1 MKNDKVTI
9 NIKQVNK
16 IAPNRREPQV
26 NESDDKSNLEDW
38 KCRYDC
44 VLTALSQEYQ
54 IQIESIRQADE
65 KTNKYLVVMSIFIAG
80 FFIILG
86 SPLMDNLVFQ
96 TNLPI
101 LKNHL
106 SNMLVILL
114 VLAGLS
120 SVTTIILLSRC
131 LNFIISYKL
140 EDLEQKLE
148 DPAIRNSVEFKSY
161 LIHQYQQAINK
172 SMKELKGK
180 QSKIKNAAIWVLVS
194 IIMISFTISLL
205 LVIKYT
211 N

>member
-140 EDLEQKLE
+140 ED
-148 DPAIRNSVEFKSY
+148 PAIRNSVEFKSY